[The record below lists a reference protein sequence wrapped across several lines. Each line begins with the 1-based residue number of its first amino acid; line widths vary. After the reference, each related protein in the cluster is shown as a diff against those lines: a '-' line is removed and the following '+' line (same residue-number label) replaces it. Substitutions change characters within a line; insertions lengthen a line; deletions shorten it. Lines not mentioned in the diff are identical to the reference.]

1 MLGRTRTTRR
11 SGIRQRI
18 LAWYLALLV
27 FAVGATLVL
36 LHAVLLGQIDGEVD
50 AKLERRA
57 AAVQAAIAARED
69 EDPVRVAEEYLE
81 NSVPGEGE
89 ALFILVDGRPHRHTP
104 VAVRLDQDP
113 ALARRW
119 ARLRRP
125 ERGSLSSKEGEV
137 CYRALPL
144 SGSDDEGMTFVVANF
159 VRNEREE
166 VDTTVRYLAVVSV
179 SVLVAA
185 GALAW
190 VAAGRVL
197 RPIRSV
203 IETART
209 ITDTDLSRRV
219 PVRGSGETAELST
232 TFNAMLDRLD
242 SAFVT
247 QRAFIEDAG
256 HELRTPLT
264 VIRGH
269 LELLGEDP
277 EERSDSVALVT
288 DELDRMSR
296 IVDDLLLLARA
307 ERPGFLT
314 PGPVALDAVTRE
326 LHAKASALAPRRW
339 ELEGVGRGQ
348 LVVDRQRLTQAMMNL
363 AINAAQHSNEGDTIV
378 LGSSAAHGEARL
390 WVRDSGPG
398 ISPSEQERIFER
410 FARGDG
416 RRRSEGAGL
425 GLAISRA
432 IAEAHGGRI
441 ELETRPGA
449 GSTFTVVLPL

>member
-1 MLGRTRTTRR
+1 VLGRTRTTRR

-326 LHAKASALAPRRW
+326 LHAKAGALAPRRW